1 MTPRR
6 RGMLELVLAGA
17 ALTGAALIWWQSHRA
32 VAVAPIADGQPAT
45 VSVVYDPQL
54 LLLTLLLATIAGIL
68 AVVGAAR
75 IRRAPRGAQVPGNG
89 SLPPRR

>member
-1 MTPRR
+1 MTSRR
-6 RGMLELVLAGA
+6 RGTLELVLAGA
-17 ALTGAALIWWQSHRA
+17 ALIGAALIWSQSHKP

-54 LLLTLLLATIAGIL
+54 LLLTLLLATVGGIL
-68 AVVGAAR
+68 AILGTAR

>member
-6 RGMLELVLAGA
+6 RGTLELVLAAA
-17 ALTGAALIWWQSHRA
+17 ALTCAALTWSQSHRA

-54 LLLTLLLATIAGIL
+54 LLLTMLLAIVAGIL
-68 AVVGAAR
+68 AVVGTAR
-75 IRRAPRGAQVPGNG
+75 IRRAPRAGHSPGAGV
-89 SLPPRR
+89 LPTRP